1 MKEKLE
7 SLRRSLS
14 RRFSVKKLESVE
26 GMWKTFSPAERVL
39 WWLLVAGV
47 VTASFVALN
56 EVNKLALVEVP
67 DRGGSLIEGSIG
79 SPRFINPLLAISDA
93 DRDLTSLV
101 YSGLL
106 RVTAEGELIPDLAES
121 YTISPDGLIYTV
133 KLRQDALFQDN
144 MPVTADDALFTAD
157 LAKDSAIKS
166 PKRPNWDGIAVEKV
180 DRTTLRFTLRQP
192 YAPFLENL
200 TLGILPKHL
209 WSSVTPEE
217 FSLSSLNIEPIGSGP
232 YQVSSVKRNND
243 GIPTRY
249 ELTAFGKF
257 TLGEGYLSRLT
268 IRFYGSEDDL
278 ISAWNHGEI
287 ESISGISSGS
297 IAKLTQ
303 DARIERAPLPRVF
316 AVFMNQNQAPIFAH
330 KEVRQALDR
339 ALGKEKLVNDVL
351 KGYGTILHS
360 PIPPGTFAYS
370 GATIAPGNIEEAKD
384 ILRESGWIENPETK
398 VWEKKAAKKNQ
409 APEKLQFSLATP
421 NAPEL
426 KEVAEI
432 IKKDWELLGAKVD
445 LHIYETGDLQQ
456 NVIRPRKYDT
466 LLFGEIVGRELDLF
480 AFWDSSQ
487 RNDPGLNVALYTS
500 SAADKLLESGR
511 ALSSEKERIQKYRA
525 FEKEVVN
532 DIGAIFLYAPDFLY
546 LVPKDLQG
554 FSLGSITTP
563 SDRFSD
569 IYKWYTQT
577 NQVWHF
583 FAR

>member
-1 MKEKLE
+1 M
-7 SLRRSLS
+7 
-14 RRFSVKKLESVE
+14 
-26 GMWKTFSPAERVL
+26 
-39 WWLLVAGV
+39 
-47 VTASFVALN
+47 
-56 EVNKLALVEVP
+56 
-67 DRGGSLIEGSIG
+67 
-79 SPRFINPLLAISDA
+79 
-93 DRDLTSLV
+93 
-101 YSGLL
+101 
-106 RVTAEGELIPDLAES
+106 
-121 YTISPDGLIYTV
+121 
-133 KLRQDALFQDN
+133 
-144 MPVTADDALFTAD
+144 
-157 LAKDSAIKS
+157 
-166 PKRPNWDGIAVEKV
+166 
-180 DRTTLRFTLRQP
+180 
-192 YAPFLENL
+192 
-200 TLGILPKHL
+200 
-209 WSSVTPEE
+209 
-217 FSLSSLNIEPIGSGP
+217 
-232 YQVSSVKRNND
+232 
-243 GIPTRY
+243 
-249 ELTAFGKF
+249 
-257 TLGEGYLSRLT
+257 
-268 IRFYGSEDDL
+268 
-278 ISAWNHGEI
+278 
-287 ESISGISSGS
+287 
-297 IAKLTQ
+297 
-303 DARIERAPLPRVF
+303 
-316 AVFMNQNQAPIFAH
+316 
-330 KEVRQALDR
+330 
-339 ALGKEKLVNDVL
+339 NDVL